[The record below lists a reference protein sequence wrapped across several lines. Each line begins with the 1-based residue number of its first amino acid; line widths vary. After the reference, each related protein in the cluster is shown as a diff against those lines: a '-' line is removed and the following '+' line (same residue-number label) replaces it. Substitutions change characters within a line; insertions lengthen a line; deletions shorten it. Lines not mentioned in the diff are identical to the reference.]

1 MNEIRTTQA
10 NPAPDFINFGI
21 GQPSP
26 DLLPLEIVREAT
38 AIRLGEGDASLLN
51 YGYEQ
56 GDGYFRLELARFL
69 QRSTHI
75 PVTDDSLM
83 VTAGASQALDLICT
97 RFTKPGDI
105 VFVEEPTYFL
115 ALRIFAD
122 HHLQVVGLPID
133 EDGLIIEQLVSA
145 LKEQHPAILYTVPTF
160 QNPSGVTLSQAKRQR
175 LIELSEQYDFLV
187 VADEVYHL
195 LDYGLAPPP
204 PLASFSDSGHVLSI
218 GSFSKILGPGLR
230 LGWIQAAASLLQGL
244 ISSGLLDSGGG
255 LNPFTSNLIRI
266 VLERGWQD
274 EHLVRLKAV
283 YKSREETMGAALD
296 HHLSDYASYAAPNGG
311 FFFWLALPEKL
322 DTLDFLAEAR
332 EYQVGFQPG
341 ARFSSNQ
348 ALRNY
353 VRLSFA
359 YYHDSEIQKGI
370 ERLAKAIAGF
380 SPGHIRL

>member
-21 GQPSP
+21 GQPAP
-26 DLLPLEIVREAT
+26 DLLPLDIVREAA

-69 QRSTHI
+69 QRSYRI
-75 PVTDDSLM
+75 PVKDDSLM

-133 EDGLIIEQLVSA
+133 EDGLIIEDLESA
-145 LKEQHPAILYTVPTF
+145 LKGQRPAILYSVPTF
-160 QNPSGVTLSQAKRQR
+160 QNPSGITLSQARRHR

-195 LDYGLAPPP
+195 LDYTLTPPP
-204 PLASFSDSGHVLSI
+204 PLAGYSDSGRVLSI

-230 LGWIQAAASLLQGL
+230 LGWIQAASPLLQDL
-244 ISSGLLDSGGG
+244 INSGLVDSGGG

-266 VLERGWQD
+266 LLERGWQD
-274 EHLVRLKAV
+274 EHLARLKAI
-283 YKSREETMGAALD
+283 YKSRVETMGAALD
-296 HHLSDYASYAAPNGG
+296 QSLSDIATYAKPNGG

-322 DTLDFLAEAR
+322 DALVFLAAAQAN
-332 EYQVGFQPG
+332 QVGFQPG
-341 ARFSSNQ
+341 SRFSSSQ
-348 ALRNY
+348 GLRNY

-359 YYHDSEIQKGI
+359 YYQDSEIKKGI
-370 ERLAKAIAGF
+370 ERLAKVTRTATD
-380 SPGHIRL
+380 